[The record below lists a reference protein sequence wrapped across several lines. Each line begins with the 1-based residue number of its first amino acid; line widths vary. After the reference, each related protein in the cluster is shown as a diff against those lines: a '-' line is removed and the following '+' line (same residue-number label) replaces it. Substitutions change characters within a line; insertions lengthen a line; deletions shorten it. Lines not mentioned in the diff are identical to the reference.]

1 MTSDRDD
8 PTTTS
13 QSREPA
19 SLIAVRQLAAE
30 RRQLRNGDD
39 RLHSAA
45 RIRAARRRHPVGR
58 DETGR

>member
-30 RRQLRNGDD
+30 RRQHRDGDD
-39 RLHSAA
+39 RLLSAA
-45 RIRAARRRHPVGR
+45 SIRAARRRYPLGR
-58 DETGR
+58 DEKGQ